1 MLILKEIVTNG
12 WTRAFAMCRP
22 VPPDKSDRRISPV
35 DATLTK
41 DALIEMIRDKV
52 GFPVKEAKE
61 ILEIILEEVKL
72 KLEEG
77 KEVKISGF
85 GKWTVKEKRSRPG
98 RNPHTGDRIEIS
110 ARRVVTFHPSD
121 KLRDSVNKAYAERDG
136 Q

>member
-1 MLILKEIVTNG
+1 M
-12 WTRAFAMCRP
+12 
-22 VPPDKSDRRISPV
+22 S
-35 DATLTK
+35 TLTK

-52 GFPVKEAKE
+52 GYPVKEAKE

-77 KEVKISGF
+77 KDVKISGF

-98 RNPHTGDRIEIS
+98 RNPHTGERIQIS

-121 KLRDSVNKAYAERDG
+121 KLRDSVNKAYQEMDAARG
-136 Q
+136 QS

>member
-1 MLILKEIVTNG
+1 M
-12 WTRAFAMCRP
+12 
-22 VPPDKSDRRISPV
+22 
-35 DATLTK
+35 ATLTK

-52 GFPVKEAKE
+52 GYPVKEAKE

-77 KEVKISGF
+77 KDVKISGF
-85 GKWTVKEKRSRPG
+85 GKWTVKEKNSRPG

-121 KLRDSVNKAYAERDG
+121 KLRDSVNRAYQTQLG
-136 Q
+136 LPGGN

>member
-1 MLILKEIVTNG
+1 VME
-12 WTRAFAMCRP
+12 
-22 VPPDKSDRRISPV
+22 
-35 DATLTK
+35 TLTK

-52 GFPVKEAKE
+52 GYPVKEAKE

-77 KEVKISGF
+77 KDVKISGF

-110 ARRVVTFHPSD
+110 ARRVVTFKPSQVL
-121 KLRDSVNKAYAERDG
+121 KNILNEGTDG
-136 Q
+136 GGPVAG